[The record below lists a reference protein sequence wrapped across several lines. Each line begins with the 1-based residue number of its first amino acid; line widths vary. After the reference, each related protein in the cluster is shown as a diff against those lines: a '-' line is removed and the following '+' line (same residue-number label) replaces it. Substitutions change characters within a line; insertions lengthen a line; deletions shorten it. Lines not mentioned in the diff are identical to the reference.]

1 MPPTAP
7 DPEVLAQWLQSAWS
21 DLLYSEIAPPE
32 GAMYEQP
39 SFHAQ
44 QAVEKALKALLLS
57 LDEEPPYIH
66 DIRALLALV
75 RERMDLPA
83 SFEEAENLTAYAA
96 TTQYP
101 SSLPPVS
108 PEDWQAAVRIAREV
122 VEWVQQRLRRE

>member
-7 DPEVLAQWLQSAWS
+7 DPEVLAQWLASARS

-66 DIRALLALV
+66 DIRALLALL
-75 RERMDLPA
+75 RERMDLPE
-83 SFEEAENLTAYAA
+83 SFEEAADLTAYAV
-96 TTQYP
+96 TTRYP
-101 SSLPPVS
+101 PSVPPVCR
-108 PEDWQAAVRIAREV
+108 EDWEAAVRIAREV
-122 VEWVQQRLRRE
+122 VGWVQQRLRRE